1 MVQKAAILETI
12 HDFKTSNMFKTIAS
26 KKSSSDTLISELKL
40 TRKEYYTRISRLTK
54 AGLVKREKGKY
65 LITAFGRVIYSA
77 YLDLETRIESAIKD
91 YWKLK
96 AIDLMNISSTEENE
110 GIICDRPCL
119 AKPATVDEVVHM
131 ISEHARK
138 PSA

>member
-1 MVQKAAILETI
+1 VEDKIFTMTGGLVLKAAILETI
-12 HDFKTSNMFKTIAS
+12 YDLKTSNIFRTIAS
-26 KKSSSDTLISELKL
+26 KQSSSDILISELKL
-40 TRKEYYTRISRLTK
+40 TRKEYYTRISRLAK

-96 AIDLMNISSTEENE
+96 AIDLMNLSSTEENE
-110 GIICDRPCL
+110 SIISTLIDNQEIKDVL
-119 AKPATVDEVVHM
+119 LK
-131 ISEHARK
+131 
-138 PSA
+138 

>member
-1 MVQKAAILETI
+1 VWETKCYNRPRLVLKAAILETI
-12 HDFKTSNMFKTIAS
+12 YDLKTSNIFRTIAS
-26 KKSSSDTLISELKL
+26 KQSSTDILISELKL
-40 TRKEYYTRISRLTK
+40 TRKEYYTRISRLAK

-96 AIDLMNISSTEENE
+96 AIDLMNLSSTEENE
-110 GIICDRPCL
+110 SIISTLIDNQEIKDVL
-119 AKPATVDEVVHM
+119 LK
-131 ISEHARK
+131 
-138 PSA
+138 

>member
-1 MVQKAAILETI
+1 
-12 HDFKTSNMFKTIAS
+12 MFKIIAS
-26 KKSSSDTLISELKL
+26 KKSSSDILISELKL

-77 YLDLETRIESAIKD
+77 YLDLETKIESAIKD

-96 AIDLMNISSTEENE
+96 AIDLMNVSSREENE
-110 GIICDRPCL
+110 DIISIL
-119 AKPATVDEVVHM
+119 VDNLE
-131 ISEHARK
+131 IK
-138 PSA
+138 NILLK

>member
-1 MVQKAAILETI
+1 MVQKSAILETI
-12 HDFKTSNMFKTIAS
+12 HDFKTSNMFKIIAS
-26 KKSSSDTLISELKL
+26 KKSSSDILISELKL

-77 YLDLETRIESAIKD
+77 YLDLETKIESAIKD

-96 AIDLMNISSTEENE
+96 AIDLMNVSSTEENE
-110 GIICDRPCL
+110 DIISIL
-119 AKPATVDEVVHM
+119 VDNLE
-131 ISEHARK
+131 IK
-138 PSA
+138 NILLK

>member
-26 KKSSSDTLISELKL
+26 KKSSSDILISELKL

-110 GIICDRPCL
+110 GIISILIDNL
-119 AKPATVDEVVHM
+119 EVKN
-131 ISEHARK
+131 ILLK
-138 PSA
+138 

>member
-1 MVQKAAILETI
+1 VWETKYYNRPRLVLKAAILETI
-12 HDFKTSNMFKTIAS
+12 YDLKTSNIFRTIAS
-26 KKSSSDTLISELKL
+26 KQSSTDILISELKL
-40 TRKEYYTRISRLTK
+40 TRKEYYTRISRLAK

-96 AIDLMNISSTEENE
+96 AIDLMNLSSTEGNE
-110 GIICDRPCL
+110 SIISTLIDNQEIKDVL
-119 AKPATVDEVVHM
+119 LK
-131 ISEHARK
+131 
-138 PSA
+138 